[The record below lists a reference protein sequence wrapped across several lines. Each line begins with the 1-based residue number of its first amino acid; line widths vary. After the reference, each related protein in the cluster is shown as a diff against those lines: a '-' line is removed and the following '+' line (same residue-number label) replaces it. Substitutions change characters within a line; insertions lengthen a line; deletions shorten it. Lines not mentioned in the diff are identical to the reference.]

1 MTKKMKLE
9 SHQTQQLFPKDE
21 SLHVSASKGMCVI
34 KACDVD
40 MCVLIRV
47 CDVDVCVCVS
57 KGT

>member
-1 MTKKMKLE
+1 MKLE